1 MCDTGH
7 TEATISKQCKMS
19 QYYAISIMLCTSLLI
34 KATIDP
40 MMADVFISEV
50 ADVVTNLDEDDEQTG
65 ENAVLI
71 AGVFN
76 QIDNL
81 IEEGALNVSTSVSIV
96 SRFVLKHINK

>member
-1 MCDTGH
+1 
-7 TEATISKQCKMS
+7 MS
-19 QYYAISIMLCTSLLI
+19 IILHTSLLV
-34 KATIDP
+34 KVTINP

>member
-1 MCDTGH
+1 
-7 TEATISKQCKMS
+7 
-19 QYYAISIMLCTSLLI
+19 MLCTSLLI

-40 MMADVFISEV
+40 AMAEKFISAV

-65 ENAVLI
+65 ENAELI

-81 IEEGALNVSTSVSIV
+81 IEEGAFNVTTSVSIV
-96 SRFVLKHINK
+96 LDLY